1 MYGEDKTSLEELKNA
16 VNELQSL
23 KIEILPKKNKV
34 KELNNSIAKMENQI
48 KHVDE
53 NLLNN
58 INANDGESST
68 ENTSAEEIQGILTS
82 ENSNFNI
89 LSSNIDTLME
99 KVNQVVKVET
109 ERKTWQ
115 EELAKFAGT
124 YVNKNSL
131 DNDKRTLK
139 ADGTLISQDGKEQ
152 KPMGFDRRKDGS
164 IHVQTGFNSTITNDL
179 VSKGYTLYPI
189 GVGNYYEGDNSKM
202 RLGISDGVSIN
213 IYEKE

>member
-1 MYGEDKTSLEELKNA
+1 
-16 VNELQSL
+16 
-23 KIEILPKKNKV
+23 
-34 KELNNSIAKMENQI
+34 MENQI

-131 DNDKRTLK
+131 
-139 ADGTLISQDGKEQ
+139 
-152 KPMGFDRRKDGS
+152 
-164 IHVQTGFNSTITNDL
+164 